1 MVAIP
6 SSFKAD
12 IFPVVSDRPAEDIA
26 HLIAERYHQL
36 RPPAAVAPTT
46 NEGPT
51 PAPVPPPAP
60 PTSPALA
67 LWREKLGFLQAEE
80 ATVVDPDQ
88 KFRLS
93 KLIEEAKAKI
103 REHGGER

>member
-1 MVAIP
+1 
-6 SSFKAD
+6 
-12 IFPVVSDRPAEDIA
+12 
-26 HLIAERYHQL
+26 
-36 RPPAAVAPTT
+36 
-46 NEGPT
+46 
-51 PAPVPPPAP
+51 
-60 PTSPALA
+60 LA